1 MSIFKKKNQPTFNDY
16 DTHLKY
22 LLEDEYHTS
31 TVKDLRQYASQ
42 IYFKQKALPVYPE
55 GDEHDSAL
63 RRIKSCQLCLQY
75 AIEEY
80 DEWYAKVTQ
89 YIDENMSKFEY
100 YHGYQTGDR
109 NYPPMSY
116 EIIDNTVRFDCMRDG
131 LHFIR

>member
-1 MSIFKKKNQPTFNDY
+1 M
-16 DTHLKY
+16 HLKY
-22 LLEDEYHTS
+22 LLEDEYNQS
-31 TVKDLRQYASQ
+31 TIKDIKRYTNQ
-42 IYFKQKALPVYPE
+42 IYFKLKSLPIYPE
-55 GDEHDSAL
+55 GEEYNQAL
-63 RRIKSCQLCLQY
+63 KRIKSKQQCLQY

-116 EIIDNTVRFDCMRDG
+116 EIIDATVRFDCIMRHG
-131 LHFIR
+131 LWNS